1 VAEQVAR
8 KIENHTE
15 TEGFTIMTKFAKALA
30 LPVLSAGFLGAVAL
44 GLAGTAAAQ
53 EPQGPGHLYS
63 PDTYATPAPGMKPGW
78 HNHHGPQ
85 RVIDVYEQ

>member
-1 VAEQVAR
+1 
-8 KIENHTE
+8 
-15 TEGFTIMTKFAKALA
+15 MTKFTKALA
-30 LPVLSAGFLGAVAL
+30 LPILSAGFLGAVAL

-53 EPQGPGHLYS
+53 GPQGSGNLYS

-85 RVIDVYEQ
+85 RVTILQGQ

>member
-1 VAEQVAR
+1 
-8 KIENHTE
+8 
-15 TEGFTIMTKFAKALA
+15 MTKFTKALA
-30 LPVLSAGFLGAVAL
+30 LPILSAGVFSAVAL

-53 EPQGPGHLYS
+53 EPHGAGNLYS

-85 RVIDVYEQ
+85 RILSVYE

>member
-1 VAEQVAR
+1 
-8 KIENHTE
+8 
-15 TEGFTIMTKFAKALA
+15 MTKLTKALA
-30 LPVLSAGFLGAVAL
+30 LPILSAGVFGSVAL

-53 EPQGPGHLYS
+53 EPHGPGNQFS

-85 RVIDVYEQ
+85 RHLIVYGQ

>member
-1 VAEQVAR
+1 VAQQAAKQNE
-8 KIENHTE
+8 KPTE
-15 TEGFTIMTKFAKALA
+15 TEGFTIMTKFTKALA
-30 LPVLSAGFLGAVAL
+30 LPILSAGVFGAVAL

-53 EPQGPGHLYS
+53 TPQGSGNLYS

-85 RVIDVYEQ
+85 RITSIYE

>member
-1 VAEQVAR
+1 
-8 KIENHTE
+8 
-15 TEGFTIMTKFAKALA
+15 MTKFSKALA
-30 LPVLSAGFLGAVAL
+30 LPILSAGVFGAVAL

-53 EPQGPGHLYS
+53 EPQGPGNLYS

-85 RVIDVYEQ
+85 RIMSIYEQ